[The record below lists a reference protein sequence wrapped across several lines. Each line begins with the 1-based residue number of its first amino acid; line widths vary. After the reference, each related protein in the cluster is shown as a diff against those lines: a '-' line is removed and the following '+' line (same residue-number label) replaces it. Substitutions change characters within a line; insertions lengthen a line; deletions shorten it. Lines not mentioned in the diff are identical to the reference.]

1 MSTCVSSWIVAGVGE
16 LGGWRIGDAMRIAKA
31 QDEVCGQ
38 LNSHGVFI
46 VGCRK
51 RGGVGGGTL
60 GFIIVPLFFHPRSMA
75 ASIQSIVNFVI
86 TAQIFTPI
94 LNTVHTRALFCAW
107 PGLAWPGLGWAGF
120 SELCRGSFR

>member
-60 GFIIVPLFFHPRSMA
+60 GFIIVPLFFTHVQWQLPSNPSSTSSSPR
-75 ASIQSIVNFVI
+75 
-86 TAQIFTPI
+86 
-94 LNTVHTRALFCAW
+94 R
-107 PGLAWPGLGWAGF
+107 F
-120 SELCRGSFR
+120 SRPF